1 MLRIEDW
8 DALLGVEDMKLPD
21 GLVEGTTLVDWQRL
35 LDCLAQTSWIVTFN
49 NGGVSVP
56 AFTVT
61 EMFDGDTAAKTISI
75 EFVCAAVVNVFVYQ
89 PNSVDFDFNLDE
101 IECQQDLDELLDFV
115 RLVGQQTKRD
125 VSLRYEGSHHS
136 FGGYRHE
143 SDHFFLIG
151 SEQQSRVDSSIQTGD
166 SQVDERRNWERSR
179 LVVAAARLRE
189 FRNLEIGLKQLVD
202 DLLPVI
208 EEQTVLPHFW
218 SEMAM
223 NAWGQL
229 EVDYALALDA
239 ATSIPAFTYQ
249 PVRENVIE
257 LEDLIEEG
265 KRRLS
270 LLESPLNRFACDQPL
285 MTWRQA
291 TELLPIGSTLE
302 GTVTQITPFGFFV
315 DLNLPFAGLVHKPGK
330 PVFAGL
336 HNGLSITLTVIGF
349 GRHTFQLSVQAE
361 RNSRQT
367 TTPKA

>member
-1 MLRIEDW
+1 MTESNGQLLSGALVKSEVVTSGTLRIEDW
-8 DALLGVEDMKLPD
+8 NALLGVEDMKLPD
-21 GLVEGTTLVDWQRL
+21 GIVEGTTFDDWQRL
-35 LDCLAQTSWIVTFN
+35 LDCLAQTPWVATFN
-49 NGGVSVP
+49 NDGVSVP

-61 EMFDGDTAAKTISI
+61 EMFDGDAAAKTISI
-75 EFVCAAVVNVFVYQ
+75 ELVCGAVVNVFVYQ

-101 IECQQDLDELLDFV
+101 IECQQGLDQFLDFV

-151 SEQQSRVDSSIQTGD
+151 SEPQSRVDSSIQTGD

-189 FRNLEIGLKQLVD
+189 FRNLEIGLKQLID

-208 EEQTVLPHFW
+208 EEQTALPHFW
-218 SEMAM
+218 SETAM

-270 LLESPLNRFACDQPL
+270 LLDSPLNRFAFDQPL
-285 MTWRQA
+285 KKILSVSTCTPSCSSTPTRNPHRRRLPHSGLTTNETIAGCLRRRVEHQRDGEVRQA
-291 TELLPIGSTLE
+291 
-302 GTVTQITPFGFFV
+302 
-315 DLNLPFAGLVHKPGK
+315 
-330 PVFAGL
+330 
-336 HNGLSITLTVIGF
+336 
-349 GRHTFQLSVQAE
+349 
-361 RNSRQT
+361 
-367 TTPKA
+367 